1 VSPFPYTT
9 IALAAGAGLGL
20 ATAAGWAIRSRGAPA
35 AAGAGSTAG
44 STVVARATSYAALA
58 AVLGVTSWL
67 GTPGIAILAVGLGA
81 VGLVEWSNLADLPI
95 HHRIALQV
103 ANVAIIG
110 LVAALGAGA
119 AEWIVGGVI
128 LAGIVWPVLRPD
140 PSRAMRDLGFAA
152 LGAILLPGM
161 LAHAV
166 ALVVERGAL
175 GSATFVALAVAV
187 AFSDVGAF
195 LVGRRFGRTPLS
207 PLLSPAKTRAGVTG
221 NVVGAAVGVAAFG
234 PVLVTG
240 FGIGFALLLVPI
252 IALGAVWGDL
262 LESAAKRE
270 AGQKDAGRWLPGFGG
285 ILDRIDS
292 LLITL
297 PLVFWALRLTDLVAA
312 AR

>member
-1 VSPFPYTT
+1 MSPFPWTT
-9 IALAAGAGLGL
+9 IVLAAGAGLGL
-20 ATAAGWAIRSRGAPA
+20 ALGAGWAVLRRGGPHPA
-35 AAGAGSTAG
+35 GPTGAI
-44 STVVARATSYAALA
+44 VLARATSYAVLA
-58 AVLGVTSWL
+58 AILGVTSWL
-67 GTPGIAILAVGLGA
+67 GTPGIAILAVALGA
-81 VGLVEWSNLADLPI
+81 IGLIEWANLADLPS

-103 ANVAIIG
+103 ANVAIIA

-119 AEWIVGGVI
+119 AEWIVGGVV

-152 LGAILLPGM
+152 LGTILLPGM
-161 LAHAV
+161 LAHGV
-166 ALVVERGAL
+166 ALVVERGPL
-175 GSATFVALAVAV
+175 GAATFVALAVAV

-207 PLLSPAKTRAGVTG
+207 PLLSPSKTRAGVAG
-221 NVVGAAVGVAAFG
+221 NLLGAAVGVAAFG

-240 FGIGFALLLVPI
+240 FGPGFTLLLVPI

-270 AGQKDAGRWLPGFGG
+270 SGQKDAGRWLPGFGG

-297 PLVFWALRLTDLVAA
+297 PLVFWALRLVDLVGD